1 MTDDSPAS
9 ASPPGRD
16 HSSLEDILEALLD
29 STEGQDT
36 VETDDLL
43 GAFGS
48 RAFGPLMVAPAALI
62 ISPLGA
68 IPALPALLSTVI
80 LLVSLQ
86 HIVGKRSPWLPR
98 KLRDRAVKRER
109 LERAVRA
116 SRPWARRID
125 RFLTPRLAIVVDPP
139 ADRVLAAQA
148 AALAASIYALGFIPF
163 AAMAPA
169 SGIALI
175 GLAVATRDGLAAVLS
190 LASTAGAAWI
200 GATMLF

>member
-1 MTDDSPAS
+1 MTDDSPQN
-9 ASPPGRD
+9 ASPPHRD
-16 HSSLEDILEALLD
+16 PSSLEDILDALLD
-29 STEGQDT
+29 STEGQRT

-68 IPALPALLSTVI
+68 IPALPALLSTVV

-86 HIVGKRSPWLPR
+86 HLVGKRSPWLPR
-98 KLRDRAVKRER
+98 RLRDRAVKRDK
-109 LERAVRA
+109 LERAVKA
-116 SRPWARRID
+116 SKPWAKRID
-125 RFLTPRLAIVVDPP
+125 RFLAPRLTLLVAPP

-175 GLAVATRDGLAAVLS
+175 ALAVATRDGLAAVLS